1 MRRVLFVWK
10 IGRAFI
16 EKNSVC
22 FSVKGVTH
30 APLSLI
36 NTSNQP
42 DG

>member
-1 MRRVLFVWK
+1 MRRILFAWK
-10 IGRAFI
+10 IIHALI

-30 APLSLI
+30 APLSFI